1 MKYIYIYIYV
11 ELEFT
16 LRVVTLLDSHP
27 FAEWYTI
34 HKGSIVFRSIYES
47 SFQGFKEAERFE
59 PERFS
64 EERQKD
70 ELPSFRGRST
80 LVCGPKIRPEPSGS
94 IPRHSFTYASNLLFK
109 RLFFRPFPLIPKS
122 FSFLEKRRMN
132 PFSSFLSLLVPLLRN
147 VPGPNILFP
156 FLGNVIPLI
165 TNPTKFWQL
174 QAQLS
179 ASVRFS
185 VNYVFGRF
193 IVFIRNTEL
202 FHLIFANIK
211 PDAFSL
217 IVHPFGKKL
226 FGQRNMIYMFGQD
239 HKDLRRHIAPN
250 FTPKAL
256 STYTQLQQLIILE
269 HLKSWERLWSTVSPA
284 EPIPLRLLVRDLNL
298 ETSQTVFVG
307 KYLSSEARERFKV
320 DYDLFNTGLMK
331 LPFDIPGF
339 AFRKAKLGIERML
352 KTLTHCAA
360 ESKKRMLQGEDP
372 SCLIDFWMQEM
383 VRVTAEYKT
392 PLPHFTDEEIG
403 NYLFDFLFAAQDAST
418 SSLLWA
424 VTLLDSHPDV
434 LRKVREEVSR
444 IWSPESDALMT
455 AEQLREMKYTQAVA
469 LEVVRYRPPATLVQH
484 IAVEDF
490 PLTEWYTIPKGSI
503 VFPSVYESSFQGFR
517 EADRFEPERFS
528 EERQEDKELPG
539 FWAGP
544 HQCAG
549 QRYALNH
556 LVLFIAM
563 FVTLLDFKRHRTDG
577 CDEIMYTP
585 TISPKDGCMV
595 FLTRHCPRYPNF
607 TLN

>member
-1 MKYIYIYIYV
+1 
-11 ELEFT
+11 
-16 LRVVTLLDSHP
+16 
-27 FAEWYTI
+27 
-34 HKGSIVFRSIYES
+34 
-47 SFQGFKEAERFE
+47 
-59 PERFS
+59 
-64 EERQKD
+64 
-70 ELPSFRGRST
+70 
-80 LVCGPKIRPEPSGS
+80 
-94 IPRHSFTYASNLLFK
+94 
-109 RLFFRPFPLIPKS
+109 
-122 FSFLEKRRMN
+122 MN
-132 PFSSFLSLLVPLLRN
+132 PFSSFLSLLVPLLVTLLLLILLLEQIWYLRRKRN

-165 TNPTKFWQL
+165 SNPTKFWQL
-174 QAQLS
+174 QVLLS
-179 ASVRFS
+179 ASVGFS

-202 FHLIFANIK
+202 SHLIFANVK

-250 FTPKAL
+250 FTLKAL

-284 EPIPLRLLVRDLNL
+284 EPIPLRLLVRDFNL

-307 KYLSSEARERFKV
+307 TYLSSEARERF
-320 DYDLFNTGLMK
+320 
-331 LPFDIPGF
+331 
-339 AFRKAKLGIERML
+339 KAKLGIERML

-383 VRVTAEYKT
+383 VRVTAESKT
-392 PLPHFTDEEIG
+392 PPPHSTDEEIG
-403 NYLFDFLFAAQDAST
+403 NYLFDFLFTAQDAST
-418 SSLLWA
+418 SSLLWV

-444 IWSPESDALMT
+444 IWSPESDVLMT

-469 LEVVRYRPPATLVQH
+469 LEVVRYRPPATLVPH

-528 EERQEDKELPG
+528 EERQEDVIFRRNYLAFG
-539 FWAGP
+539 AGP
-544 HQCAG
+544 HQCVG

-556 LVLFIAM
+556 LAPN
-563 FVTLLDFKRHRTDG
+563 RR

-595 FLTRHCPRYPNF
+595 FLTRRCPRYPNF

>member
-1 MKYIYIYIYV
+1 
-11 ELEFT
+11 
-16 LRVVTLLDSHP
+16 
-27 FAEWYTI
+27 
-34 HKGSIVFRSIYES
+34 
-47 SFQGFKEAERFE
+47 
-59 PERFS
+59 
-64 EERQKD
+64 
-70 ELPSFRGRST
+70 
-80 LVCGPKIRPEPSGS
+80 
-94 IPRHSFTYASNLLFK
+94 
-109 RLFFRPFPLIPKS
+109 
-122 FSFLEKRRMN
+122 MN
-132 PFSSFLSLLVPLLRN
+132 PFSSFLSLLVPLLVTLLLLILLLEQIWYLRRKRN

-165 TNPTKFWQL
+165 SNPTKFWQL

-179 ASVRFS
+179 ASVGFS

-202 FHLIFANIK
+202 SHLIFANVK

-256 STYTQLQQLIILE
+256 STYTQLQQLIIFE

-307 KYLSSEARERFKV
+307 TYLSSEARERFKV

-331 LPFDIPGF
+331 LPFDLPGF

-383 VRVTAEYKT
+383 VRVTAESKT
-392 PLPHFTDEEIG
+392 PPPHSTDEEIG

-418 SSLLWA
+418 SSLLW
-424 VTLLDSHPDV
+424 
-434 LRKVREEVSR
+434 
-444 IWSPESDALMT
+444 
-455 AEQLREMKYTQAVA
+455 
-469 LEVVRYRPPATLVQH
+469 VV
-484 IAVEDF
+484 
-490 PLTEWYTIPKGSI
+490 
-503 VFPSVYESSFQGFR
+503 
-517 EADRFEPERFS
+517 
-528 EERQEDKELPG
+528 
-539 FWAGP
+539 
-544 HQCAG
+544 
-549 QRYALNH
+549 
-556 LVLFIAM
+556 
-563 FVTLLDFKRHRTDG
+563 
-577 CDEIMYTP
+577 
-585 TISPKDGCMV
+585 
-595 FLTRHCPRYPNF
+595 
-607 TLN
+607 

>member
-1 MKYIYIYIYV
+1 
-11 ELEFT
+11 
-16 LRVVTLLDSHP
+16 
-27 FAEWYTI
+27 
-34 HKGSIVFRSIYES
+34 
-47 SFQGFKEAERFE
+47 
-59 PERFS
+59 
-64 EERQKD
+64 
-70 ELPSFRGRST
+70 
-80 LVCGPKIRPEPSGS
+80 
-94 IPRHSFTYASNLLFK
+94 
-109 RLFFRPFPLIPKS
+109 
-122 FSFLEKRRMN
+122 MN
-132 PFSSFLSLLVPLLRN
+132 PFSSFLSLLVPLLVTLLLLILLLEQIWYLRRKRN

-174 QAQLS
+174 RAQLS
-179 ASVRFS
+179 ASVGFS

-202 FHLIFANIK
+202 SHLIFANVK

-226 FGQRNMIYMFGQD
+226 FGQRNMIYMFGQV

-284 EPIPLRLLVRDLNL
+284 EPIPLH
-298 ETSQTVFVG
+298 
-307 KYLSSEARERFKV
+307 
-320 DYDLFNTGLMK
+320 YDLFNTGLMK
-331 LPFDIPGF
+331 LPFDLPGF
-339 AFRKAKLGIERML
+339 AFREAKLGIERML

-360 ESKKRMLQGEDP
+360 ESKKKMLQGEDP
-372 SCLIDFWMQEM
+372 SCLIDFWMPEM
-383 VRVTAEYKT
+383 VRVTVESKT
-392 PLPHFTDEEIG
+392 PLPYSTDEEIG

-434 LRKVREEVSR
+434 LREVREEVSR

-469 LEVVRYRPPATLVQH
+469 LEV
-484 IAVEDF
+484 DF
-490 PLTEWYTIPKGSI
+490 SLTEWYTIPKGSI

-517 EADRFEPERFS
+517 EADRFDPERFS
-528 EERQEDKELPG
+528 EERQEDVIFRRNYLAFG
-539 FWAGP
+539 AGP
-544 HQCAG
+544 HKCVG

-595 FLTRHCPRYPNF
+595 FLTRRCPRYPNF